1 MIDEKFFSE
10 RMTKL
15 RIQKGVSEYKMSLD
29 MGHSGSYINSI
40 ASDKAMPS
48 MGEFLYMCEYFG
60 ITPAEF
66 FDENIP
72 APLQLKELNSL
83 AGQLPA
89 EDIDALIAVAKRLV
103 RKQK

>member
-1 MIDEKFFSE
+1 MIDDSFI
-10 RMTKL
+10 RNRITQL
-15 RIQKGVSEYKMSLD
+15 RIQKNISEYKMSLD

-40 ASDKAMPS
+40 ASGKAMPS

-72 APLQLKELNSL
+72 APLQLTPPRIST
-83 AGQLPA
+83 
-89 EDIDALIAVAKRLV
+89 RLS
-103 RKQK
+103 RSRNGSSENRNNF